1 MGVFPVD
8 KLTEGMVLASD
19 VKDSFGR
26 TLINKGQELQTRHI
40 EVLRA
45 YNIVEINISGSE
57 AADHLNEDTEIDHET
72 FAAAEQQLQDAFSKT
87 DLSWDVM
94 KQIHRSAVIHR
105 CKKRA
110 EAAGRYD
117 S

>member
-45 YNIVEINISGSE
+45 YNIVEIDISGSE
-57 AADHLNEDTEIDHET
+57 AADHMNDDMKMDQET
-72 FAAAEQQLQDAFSKT
+72 FAAAEKHLQDAFSKT

-94 KQIHRSAVIHR
+94 KQIHRSAVIHLG
-105 CKKRA
+105 KRRSGA
-110 EAAGRYD
+110 V
-117 S
+117 